1 MTNQE
6 LENIEFLSSVEAE
19 EAILGGILLDPTA
32 FNRVKSE
39 LKPAMFSLRK
49 HQIIYKSAVDLDKA
63 GKKIDLMSVSDFLVK
78 KNLLDTVGGMTKLS
92 QLVNRTVSAINID
105 RYTKLVIGKWK
116 RRELIS
122 LAHNLIDLAQDRQ
135 VDLSEVTASF
145 RELTAS
151 WLEENGFSEDSNLA
165 GKIAYT
171 ATARQNKE
179 HFEEVISLEAEIDLS
194 ADPKVQ
200 IKKLQA
206 QAQRLFQE

>member
-6 LENIEFLSSVEAE
+6 LENIEFLRSVEAE

-39 LKPAMFSLRK
+39 LKASMFSLRK

-63 GKKIDLMSVSDFLVK
+63 GQKIDLMSISDFLLQK
-78 KNLLDTVGGMTKLS
+78 ILLDTVGGLTKLS
-92 QLVNRTVSAINID
+92 QLVNRTVSDINID
-105 RYTKLVIGKWK
+105 RYAELVIGKWK
-116 RRELIS
+116 RREVIS

-135 VDLSEVTASF
+135 VKLSELTNSF

-151 WLEENGFSEDSNLA
+151 WLEENPSSIAPNLA

-171 ATARQNKE
+171 ATARQSKE
-179 HFEEVISLEAEIDLS
+179 HYEEFIALEAEIDLS
-194 ADPKVQ
+194 ADPKAQ
-200 IKKLQA
+200 IEKLQA
-206 QAQRLFQE
+206 QAQSLFQD

>member
-1 MTNQE
+1 MINQE
-6 LENIEFLSSVEAE
+6 LENIEFLRSVEAE
-19 EAILGGILLDPTA
+19 EAILGGIVLDPTA

-39 LKPAMFSLRK
+39 LKAAMFSLRK

-63 GKKIDLMSVSDFLVK
+63 GQKIDLMSISDFLLQ

-92 QLVNRTVSAINID
+92 QLVNRTVSAVNID
-105 RYTKLVIGKWK
+105 RYAKLVIGKWK

-122 LAHNLIDLAQDRQ
+122 LAHKLIDLAQDKQ
-135 VDLSEVTASF
+135 VELSELTESF
-145 RELTAS
+145 RVLTES
-151 WLEENGFSEDSNLA
+151 WLEENGLSEDSNLA

-171 ATARQNKE
+171 ATARQSKE
-179 HFEEVISLEAEIDLS
+179 QYEEVISLEAEIDLNS
-194 ADPKVQ
+194 DPKAQ

>member
-1 MTNQE
+1 MTDKE
-6 LENIEFLSSVEAE
+6 LENIEFLRSVEAE

-39 LKPAMFSLRK
+39 LKAAMFSLRK
-49 HQIIYKSAVDLDKA
+49 HQIIYKAAVDLDKA
-63 GKKIDLMSVSDFLVK
+63 GQKIDLMSISDFLVQ

-135 VDLSEVTASF
+135 VELSELTESF
-145 RELTAS
+145 RVLTES
-151 WLEENGFSEDSNLA
+151 WLEENGLSEDSNLA

-171 ATARQNKE
+171 ATARQSKE

-194 ADPKVQ
+194 ADPKAQ

>member
-6 LENIEFLSSVEAE
+6 LENIKFLRSVEAE

-39 LKPAMFSLRK
+39 LKAAMFSQRE

-63 GKKIDLMSVSDFLVK
+63 GKQIDLMSISDFLFQ

-105 RYTKLVIGKWK
+105 RYAKLVIGKWK

-135 VDLSEVTASF
+135 VELSEVTASF
-145 RELTAS
+145 RDLTTR
-151 WLEENGFSEDSNLA
+151 WLEENPSSIDPNLA

-171 ATARQNKE
+171 ATARQSKD
-179 HFEEVISLEAEIDLS
+179 HYEEVIALEAEIDLT
-194 ADPKVQ
+194 ADPKAQ
-200 IKKLQA
+200 IEKLQA
-206 QAQRLFQE
+206 QAQSLFQD